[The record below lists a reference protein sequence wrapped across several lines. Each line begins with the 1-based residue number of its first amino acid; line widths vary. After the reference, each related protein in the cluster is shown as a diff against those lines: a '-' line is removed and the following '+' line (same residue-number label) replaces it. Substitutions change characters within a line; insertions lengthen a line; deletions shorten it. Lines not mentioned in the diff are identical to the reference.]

1 MLDLA
6 KIEAVVTKELQDIV
20 LDLQAN
26 MVSTGANASGRTSQS
41 LKVESNLTATRVVS
55 QITGGTGW
63 AFVEQGRGRTQRTGN
78 GQLKGIIR
86 QWIIDKGITPEQG
99 MTIDSLAFVIT
110 RAIHRRGTLLH
121 LLGERREIYSN
132 VVTTERIDRITER
145 IGDEIALQV
154 SSDIINMFK
163 R

>member
-41 LKVESNLTATRVVS
+41 LKVESNLSATRVVS

-63 AFVEQGRGRTQRTGN
+63 AFVEQGRGRTQRNGN